1 MILFKLAK
9 SNKGLTLVE
18 VLAVVVILGI
28 LTAIAVP
35 SVIGLIEKTKKDVCK
50 VNRKIVER
58 MYEMHLTIENIDHS
72 DTLFSKTLDEFEGD
86 LCPDDGRYTYE
97 DGEVLCSVHSVGNV
111 EEDDAGDEEEDPGV
125 PFF

>member
-1 MILFKLAK
+1 MFRFAN
-9 SNKGLTLVE
+9 SNKGLTLIE
-18 VLAVVVILGI
+18 VLTVVSILGI

-35 SVIGLIEKTKKDVCK
+35 SVIGLIEKTKADVCK

-72 DTLFSKTLDEFEGD
+72 DTLFSKTVDEFEGH
-86 LCPDDGRYTYE
+86 LCPDDGIYTYE
-97 DGEVLCSVHSVGNV
+97 DDEVLCSVHTV
-111 EEDDAGDEEEDPGV
+111 ESDEDDDSDEQEDPSV